1 MTASTMLKLALA
13 CLTISAA
20 SGCAG
25 SVTNTTAIDRLK
37 PDAAAHATAL
47 AGDDME
53 RARET
58 GLTLLA
64 RLGALA
70 GW

>member
-1 MTASTMLKLALA
+1 MRGSMKLTLALI
-13 CLTISAA
+13 LTMTLAL
-20 SGCAG
+20 SGCRG
-25 SVTNTTAIDRLK
+25 WQTDGAIDRLK
-37 PDAAAHATAL
+37 PDAAAHADAL
-47 AGDDME
+47 AGDDMAE
-53 RARET
+53 ARET

>member
-1 MTASTMLKLALA
+1 MMSG
-13 CLTISAA
+13 S
-20 SGCAG
+20 SGCSEWAKTG
-25 SVTNTTAIDRLK
+25 TPLDRLK

-70 GW
+70 DW

>member
-1 MTASTMLKLALA
+1 MTGLTRLTLVSAL
-13 CLTISAA
+13 LTVSVG
-20 SGCAG
+20 SGCAN
-25 SVTNTTAIDRLK
+25 SVTNGTALDRLR
-37 PDAAAHATAL
+37 PDAAAHASAL

-70 GW
+70 EW

>member
-1 MTASTMLKLALA
+1 MTGLTKLTLVAVL
-13 CLTISAA
+13 LTS
-20 SGCAG
+20 SGCANLQG
-25 SVTNTTAIDRLK
+25 LDRNGTAIDRLK

-47 AGDDME
+47 AGDDVALM
-53 RARET
+53 RET

-64 RLGALA
+64 RLGAYA